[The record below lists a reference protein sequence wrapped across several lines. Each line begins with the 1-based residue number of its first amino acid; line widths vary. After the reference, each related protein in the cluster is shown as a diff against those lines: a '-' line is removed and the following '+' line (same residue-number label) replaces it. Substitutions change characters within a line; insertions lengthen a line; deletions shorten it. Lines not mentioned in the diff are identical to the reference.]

1 MLAQKQNNGDWHP
14 IRYSSKKFE
23 CHQLNW
29 TINEK
34 KGCAI
39 VWGISYFNHLLDG
52 SCVEVLTDHIKI
64 VEDCDGK

>member
-1 MLAQKQNNGDWHP
+1 MK
-14 IRYSSKKFE
+14 
-23 CHQLNW
+23 
-29 TINEK
+29 K

-64 VEDCDGK
+64 VEDCDGKWYNDSVTYESLR

>member
-1 MLAQKQNNGDWHP
+1 MK
-14 IRYSSKKFE
+14 
-23 CHQLNW
+23 
-29 TINEK
+29 K